1 MAVRI
6 GSARIDENGRVSGGK
21 AGDQTG
27 AEVSTQNWYLHAK
40 GWVVLRPVDKAKA
53 EIIAQTCEAIC
64 SNPNIG
70 YDQGQRSTLYK
81 AAQAVNW
88 NIAKITTPCET
99 DCSAMVR
106 VECAAAG
113 IMVGDFNTTNEASVL
128 VASGAFKKLTAK
140 KYTESSEYLERG
152 DVLVTKTQ
160 GHTVTV
166 LTNGAKATPAKKS
179 LSVIVD
185 EVIAGKWGTG
195 SERRRLL
202 EAAGYNY
209 AEVQA
214 AVNAKLKAQEKKPVN
229 EIADEVIAG
238 KWGTGAERKK
248 KLEAAGYNYAE
259 VQAAVNAKLA
269 AKAQPVYYVI
279 QKGDTLSGIAKKY
292 GTTVAKLAQLN
303 GISNVNRIAAG
314 HKIRVK

>member
-6 GSARIDENGRVSGGK
+6 GSARIDENGRISGGK
-21 AGDQTG
+21 AGDQSG
-27 AEVSTQNWYLHAK
+27 KEVSTQNWYLHPQ
-40 GWVVLRPVDKAKA
+40 GWVVLRPINKAQA
-53 EIIAQTCEAIC
+53 EIIARTCEDIC

-70 YDQGQRSTLYK
+70 YDQGQRGTLYK
-81 AAQAVNW
+81 AAQAVGW
-88 NIAKITTPCET
+88 NCKKITTPCET

-113 IMVGDFNTTNEASVL
+113 IFVGDFNTTNEAAVL

-140 KYTESSEYLERG
+140 KYTESQDYLERG

-166 LTNGAKATPAKKS
+166 LTTGPKAAQTAKKS
-179 LSVIVD
+179 IAEIAD

-195 SERRRLL
+195 SERKRLL
-202 EAAGYNY
+202 EAAGYVY

-214 AVNAKLKAQEKKPVN
+214 AVNAKLKEQAKKSVA

-238 KWGTGAERKK
+238 KWGTGTERKK

-259 VQAAVNAKLA
+259 VQAAVNKKLA
-269 AKAQPVYYVI
+269 SQAVYHTI
-279 QKGDTLSGIAKKY
+279 KSGETLSTIAKKY
-292 GTTVAKLAQLN
+292 GTTVEAIARLN
-303 GISNVNRIAAG
+303 GISNPNRIVAG
-314 HKIRVK
+314 HRIRVK